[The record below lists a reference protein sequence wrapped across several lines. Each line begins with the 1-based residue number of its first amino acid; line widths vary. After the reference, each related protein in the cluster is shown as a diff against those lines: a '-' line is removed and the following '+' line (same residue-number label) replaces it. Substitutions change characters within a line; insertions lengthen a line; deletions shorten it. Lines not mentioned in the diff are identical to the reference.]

1 MNEENKE
8 KFYDKQSDIVSP
20 EHYEPSTSSQRN
32 LEYGE
37 AYLTYKQRVNVISK
51 SGLEGKALDQALAE
65 ASKQY
70 AKDIERIKNPYK
82 EYEQAVAEARQQYS
96 DTIERIKKLYEEYEQ
111 AVAEARQ
118 QYGEAI
124 ESMENPYKEYEQSNG
139 KTR

>member
-8 KFYDKQSDIVSP
+8 KFYDKQSDIASP

-32 LEYGE
+32 LEYGA

-82 EYEQAVAEARQQYS
+82 EYEQALAEAR
-96 DTIERIKKLYEEYEQ
+96 R
-111 AVAEARQ
+111 
-118 QYGEAI
+118 QYGDAI
-124 ESMENPYKEYEQSNG
+124 ESMENPYKVYEQSNG

>member
-37 AYLTYKQRVNVISK
+37 AYLTYQRRVNEISK
-51 SGLEGKALDQALAE
+51 LGLEGNALDQALAE
-65 ASKQY
+65 A
-70 AKDIERIKNPYK
+70 
-82 EYEQAVAEARQQYS
+82 
-96 DTIERIKKLYEEYEQ
+96 
-111 AVAEARQ
+111 RQ
-118 QYGEAI
+118 QYGDAI
-124 ESMENPYKEYEQSNG
+124 ERIENPYKEYEQSNG